1 MKGWLLSLSLLWAAL
16 PAAAL
21 ARFVER
27 QIDLPVAVKNAYGK
41 EVAQAIKVTVFV
53 DDTTPAPRPVLVINH
68 GRAPEAAERA
78 ALGRA
83 RYSEAA
89 RWFASQGFAV
99 AVPTRIGYGV
109 TGGEDVEDSGDC
121 SRKNYPPGYRAAA
134 QQTLAVLAAMH
145 ERPDTVKDRDI
156 VVGQSYGGTTAIT
169 IAALNPSGVVAAINF
184 AGGGGG
190 NPKTRPQDPCGPA
203 QLERLFRD
211 YGRSARIPTLWVY
224 TENDMYFGP
233 RLPREWFEAFQ
244 QAGGGG
250 EFVRFPPHG
259 DNGHGLFTLS
269 PPTWKPVVG
278 EFLRR
283 QGYALK
289 DNQ

>member
-1 MKGWLLSLSLLWAAL
+1 MKGWLLWLSLLWAAL

-41 EVAQAIKVTVFV
+41 EVAQAIKVTLFV
-53 DDTTPAPRPVLVINH
+53 DDTTP
-68 GRAPEAAERA
+68 
-78 ALGRA
+78 
-83 RYSEAA
+83 A

-109 TGGEDVEDSGDC
+109 SGGEDVEDSGDC
-121 SRKNYPPGYRAAA
+121 SRKNYPPGYHAAA

-184 AGGGGG
+184 AGGGG
-190 NPKTRPQDPCGPA
+190 
-203 QLERLFRD
+203 
-211 YGRSARIPTLWVY
+211 
-224 TENDMYFGP
+224 
-233 RLPREWFEAFQ
+233 
-244 QAGGGG
+244 

-278 EFLRR
+278 EFLRK
-283 QGYALK
+283 QGYRLK
-289 DNQ
+289 DSP